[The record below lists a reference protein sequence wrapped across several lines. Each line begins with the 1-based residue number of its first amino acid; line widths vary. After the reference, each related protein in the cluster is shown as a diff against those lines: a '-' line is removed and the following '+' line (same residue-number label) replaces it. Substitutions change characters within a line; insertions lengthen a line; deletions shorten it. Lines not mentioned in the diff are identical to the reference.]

1 MPVGALLAPILAEA
15 ILPEAVLGT
24 TLGTAATAGL
34 GGALGAGS
42 GALFGELTGGDPGK
56 GALSGAIGGA
66 AGPIGGALGEAAGIG
81 STAGGIL
88 GGAAGG
94 AAGAGVTGGNPLI
107 GAAEGAAAPAINAVS
122 GLGTPSANITP
133 SSPATGAGS
142 AAGSGGSAGAGSAAA
157 SAPIPLDP
165 TAGGGA
171 GPPAAFLGT
180 ITEGGPNVDGS
191 GAMGLNSPN
200 TFLLPGTDQPIS
212 NSYMAS
218 PSGGGGDI
226 GSSIMGLIQNNPG
239 ALLSGGL
246 LASQLFRGNEQYPA
260 EKSLQTLATN
270 TGTQGAALSGYI
282 NSGTLPPGAK
292 QAVDQATNAA
302 KATLR
307 SRFAETGLSGS
318 TMEAQALG
326 EVDSRA
332 AGQTF
337 QMADQLLAQG
347 ADFTKISGTL
357 YDELLKTQ
365 AGTDQ
370 EFQKA
375 LMTFAGGLGG
385 LRGGGS
391 TA

>member
-1 MPVGALLAPILAEA
+1 
-15 ILPEAVLGT
+15 
-24 TLGTAATAGL
+24 
-34 GGALGAGS
+34 LGAGS
-42 GALFGELTGGDPGK
+42 GALFGEITGEGAAK
-56 GALSGAIGGA
+56 GAESGAIGGA

-107 GAAEGAAAPAINAVS
+107 GTAEGAAAPAINAVS
-122 GLGTPSANITP
+122 GLGAPSANITP

-157 SAPIPLDP
+157 SSPIPLDP

-171 GPPAAFLGT
+171 GPPSAFLGT

-200 TFLLPGTDQPIS
+200 AFLLPGTDQPIS
-212 NSYMAS
+212 NSFLA
-218 PSGGGGDI
+218 PPGGGGGDI

-318 TMEAQALG
+318 TMEAQALS
-326 EVDSRA
+326 EVDTRA

-337 QMADQLLAQG
+337 QMADQLLQQG

-385 LRGGGS
+385 LRGP

>member
-1 MPVGALLAPILAEA
+1 LAEA

-24 TLGTAATAGL
+24 TLGTVATAGL
-34 GGALGAGS
+34 GAGLGAGS

-66 AGPIGGALGEAAGIG
+66 AGPIGGALGEAVGIG
-81 STAGGIL
+81 SDVGGII

-94 AAGAGVTGGNPLI
+94 AGGAAVTGSNPLI
-107 GAAEGAAAPAINAVS
+107 GAAEGAAAPAINAVAG
-122 GLGTPSANITP
+122 GLGGTTAITP
-133 SSPATGAGS
+133 SSPSTGGPTAAGAGGSVGAGS
-142 AAGSGGSAGAGSAAA
+142 AAGSA
-157 SAPIPLDP
+157 SIPLDP

-171 GPPAAFLGT
+171 GPPTAFLGT
-180 ITEGGPNVDGS
+180 ITGGGSNVDGA
-191 GAMGLNSPN
+191 GAMGLSSPN
-200 TFLLPGTDQPIS
+200 DFLLPGTDQPIAGGFTAQPAQP
-212 NSYMAS
+212 MF
-218 PSGGGGDI
+218 GGGGDI

-260 EKSLQTLATN
+260 EKQLQNLATN
-270 TGTQGAALSGYI
+270 AGTQGQALSGYLQ
-282 NSGTLPPGAK
+282 SGTLPPGA
-292 QAVDQATNAA
+292 QANVDASRNAA
-302 KATLR
+302 EAGIR
-307 SRFAETGLSGS
+307 SADARLGIAGS
-318 TMEAQALG
+318 TMEAQQIG
-326 EVDSRA
+326 EAKQQA
-332 AGQTF
+332 AGQ
-337 QMADQLLAQG
+337 QYLIADQLLKQG
-347 ADFTKISGTL
+347 ADYTKISGTL

-385 LRGGGS
+385 LRGGS

>member
-1 MPVGALLAPILAEA
+1 
-15 ILPEAVLGT
+15 
-24 TLGTAATAGL
+24 
-34 GGALGAGS
+34 
-42 GALFGELTGGDPGK
+42 LFGELTGGDPGK

-66 AGPIGGALGEAAGIG
+66 AGPLGGALGEATGIG
-81 STAGGIL
+81 ETAGTVI

-94 AAGAGVTGGNPLI
+94 AAGAGITGSNPLI

-122 GLGTPSANITP
+122 GGFSGPSATVTP
-133 SSPATGAGS
+133 TAPSTGASS
-142 AAGSGGSAGAGSAAA
+142 AAGSAGSAGAGSAAA
-157 SAPIPLDP
+157 GSSIPLDP
-165 TAGGGA
+165 T
-171 GPPAAFLGT
+171 GPSGSAV
-180 ITEGGPNVDGS
+180 GGPVS
-191 GAMGLNSPN
+191 A
-200 TFLLPGTDQPIS
+200 
-212 NSYMAS
+212 
-218 PSGGGGDI
+218 PSGGGGAGVDGTGAMGLSDPNAA
-226 GSSIMGLIQNNPG
+226 GSFGGVGTGQSFGGNFGADPAAGGFGSDIMGLIKNNPG

-246 LASQLFRGNEQYPA
+246 LATQLFRGNQQYPA
-260 EKSLQTLATN
+260 EQSLNTLATN
-270 TGTQGAALSGYI
+270 TGTQGAALSGYVQ
-282 NSGTLPPGAK
+282 SGTLPPGAK
-292 QAVDQATNAA
+292 QAVDQATNSA

-307 SRFAETGLSGS
+307 SRFAEAGLSGS

-332 AGQTF
+332 AAQTF

-375 LMTFAGGLGG
+375 LMSFAGGLGG

-391 TA
+391 SG